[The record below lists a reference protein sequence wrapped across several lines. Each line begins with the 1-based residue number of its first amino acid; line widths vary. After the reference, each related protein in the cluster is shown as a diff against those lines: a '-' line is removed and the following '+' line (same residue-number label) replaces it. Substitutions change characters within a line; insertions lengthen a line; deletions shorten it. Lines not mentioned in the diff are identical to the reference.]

1 MPLRD
6 HFLDSLPQVFHWEG
20 FHSAWANT
28 MVRHLNQTLLPARYR
43 AAPHTHLGSQAEVD
57 IGSWDTEPQAGDL
70 TVPANGNGTAVWA
83 PPQPILTLQTELD
96 DPDIFEVKIY
106 DEKRQSCLVAA
117 IELVSPGNKDRE
129 AHRRDFVLKCASYLR
144 TGVALVVID
153 IVTSRRENLFEVLV
167 ELLKVV
173 EIDGNWEPSELYAF
187 AMKPESLQKGW
198 RVRTWPCTL
207 RINERLPTLPLWL
220 AERFAVP
227 IDLEAS
233 YEETC
238 SVLRA

>member
-6 HFLDSLPQVFHWEG
+6 HFRDSLPEPFHWEG

-28 MVRHLNQTLLPARYR
+28 MVRHLNLRLLPARYR
-43 AAPHTHLGSQAEVD
+43 AEPQTHLGSQAEVD
-57 IGSWDTEPQAGDL
+57 IGSWDAEPQTESL
-70 TVPANGNGTAVWA
+70 TAAQGGGTAVWA
-83 PPQPILTLQTELD
+83 PPQPALTLQSDLD
-96 DPDIFEVKIY
+96 DPDIFEVKVY
-106 DEKRQSCLVAA
+106 DELRQSRLVAA

-144 TGVALVVID
+144 TEVALVVID
-153 IVTSRRENLFEVLV
+153 IVTSRRPNLFEALV

-173 EIDGNWEPSELYAF
+173 EVDGNWEPSDLYAF
-187 AMKPESLQKGW
+187 AMKPQGLPKGW
-198 RVRTWPCTL
+198 RVRTWPLTL
-207 RINERLPTLPLWL
+207 RISEPLPTLPLWL
-220 AERFAVP
+220 AEQFAVP
-227 IDLEAS
+227 LDLEAS